1 MNKRIEKVLEAIARK
16 HQLFDTLSEQNTSED
31 FNEVA
36 VWCVRS
42 ALEEAY
48 QKGIKDGQKKSRT
61 TEGEA
66 P

>member
-16 HQLFDTLSEQNTSED
+16 HRLFDSLSEQNTSED

-48 QKGIKDGQKKSRT
+48 QQGINDGQQKSKT
-61 TEGEA
+61 KGETL
-66 P
+66 